1 MSAKQ
6 LLLAI
11 FTSLIFLPPITSAH
25 HSRSEFS
32 KEVSEIEGELMK
44 VHWKNP
50 HAGLDIKTTNPD
62 GTEETWRVETYGSPN
77 LFGRMGVKRKHFVVG
92 ERITVAGNISE
103 RRPRYILGSNALFQN
118 GKEAVL
124 SATIEPRWSQDHVG
138 GAAHSDVDLS
148 QLVDAAG
155 ENKGI
160 FRVWSIA
167 GRAVGTKRHFP
178 YTNETRAQMMVWD
191 PVTAPVARCEAPGM
205 PGPMYQPLS
214 FVISDQGDTVNLITE
229 YFGTDR
235 TIHVGKDPAAAET
248 QAASPLGYSVGRWEG
263 NTFVVET
270 SRINYPYVNS
280 AGAKQSENVKVSET
294 FALSEDQTEL
304 AYRIEINDYTTF
316 TEQAYS
322 ERLYVALGA
331 EFIEL
336 DCTVF

>member
-1 MSAKQ
+1 MLTKQ
-6 LLLAI
+6 LILTTVA
-11 FTSLIFLPPITSAH
+11 SLFFIATVANAH

-50 HAGLDIKTTNPD
+50 HAGLDIKVINPD
-62 GTEETWRVETYGSPN
+62 GTEEAWRVETYGSPN
-77 LFGRMGVKRKHFVVG
+77 LFGRMGVEREHFVVG
-92 ERITVAGNISE
+92 ERITIAGNISE
-103 RRPRYILGSNALFQN
+103 RRSRYILGSNALFEN

-124 SATIEPRWSQDHVG
+124 SATIKPRWSQDHVG
-138 GAAHSDVDLS
+138 GAAHSDVDLN
-148 QLVDAAG
+148 QLVDAAT

-167 GRAVGTKRHFP
+167 GRTVGTKRHFP
-178 YTNETRAQMMVWD
+178 YTDETRAEMSVWD

-214 FVISDQGDTVNLITE
+214 FVLSDQGDTVNLITE
-229 YFGTDR
+229 YFGTVR
-235 TIHVGKDPAAAET
+235 TIHVSESAAAAET
-248 QAASPLGYSVGRWEG
+248 QVASPLGYSVGRWEG
-263 NTFVVET
+263 NIFIVET
-270 SRINYPYVNS
+270 SKINYPYFNS
-280 AGAKQSENVKVSET
+280 AGARQSENVHVTEY
-294 FALSEDQTEL
+294 FVLSEDQTEL
-304 AYRIEINDYTTF
+304 AYRIEIDDPTTF

-331 EFIEL
+331 EFVEL